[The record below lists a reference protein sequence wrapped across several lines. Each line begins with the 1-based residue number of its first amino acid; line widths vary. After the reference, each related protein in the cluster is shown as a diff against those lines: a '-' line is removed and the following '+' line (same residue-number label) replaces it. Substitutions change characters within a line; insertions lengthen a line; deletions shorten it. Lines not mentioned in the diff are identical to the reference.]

1 MNARAYSSPRRLDRL
16 LAAKDERVLS
26 SAAPLGGVKGSPTLA
41 INSSLQR
48 NKNKRVDDTRAYPN
62 NRLLTLLSPS
72 RQEERS
78 NELVGSTRAWKM
90 ERFQREKERRK
101 GEIYTK
107 EEESGLREQRG
118 LFNVCIRAIMTL
130 VSSLST
136 VIGYYLFVFAFE
148 AIKSSGGERLEFE
161 HTRERGRS
169 PLPLHEF
176 ASLPDGT
183 MKRSFDAFEY
193 TYPAWGIL
201 VGGVKSSTFV
211 ADEGNLNIHSLGR
224 VMLHRSSASVQG

>member
-1 MNARAYSSPRRLDRL
+1 M
-16 LAAKDERVLS
+16 
-26 SAAPLGGVKGSPTLA
+26 
-41 INSSLQR
+41 
-48 NKNKRVDDTRAYPN
+48 
-62 NRLLTLLSPS
+62 
-72 RQEERS
+72 
-78 NELVGSTRAWKM
+78 VGSTRAWKM
-90 ERFQREKERRK
+90 ERFQEGEKERRK

-130 VSSLST
+130 VSSLSA

-211 ADEGNLNIHSLGR
+211 ADEGNLNVHSLGR